1 LDKFLLLNEWDKVN
15 SEIML
20 SRKSISLLRKTEVID
35 DPSEDIESGE
45 VYFYEVT
52 EELFFTKTSDNRI
65 DIGTLSDV
73 A

>member
-1 LDKFLLLNEWDKVN
+1 MDEWARVKN
-15 SEIML
+15 EIMI
-20 SRKSISLLRKTEVID
+20 SKKSISLLRKQETID

-65 DIGTLSDV
+65 DIGSLSDV